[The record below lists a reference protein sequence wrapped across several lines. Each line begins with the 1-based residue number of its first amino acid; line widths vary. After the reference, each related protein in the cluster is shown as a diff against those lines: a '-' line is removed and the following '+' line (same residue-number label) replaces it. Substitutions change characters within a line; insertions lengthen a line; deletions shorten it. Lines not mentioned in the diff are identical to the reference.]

1 MNHRLA
7 LLMGKPLWAV
17 ALAMALALPSALA
30 QAPAKPAPKTLP
42 GSAWKIDFGR
52 GVTGTVFLF
61 CKKGRWEI
69 VPQRAGSIGAIGT
82 SYKESGNTLTTVN
95 SAGGQT
101 EKWAMSRDGEV
112 LVLNDGTT
120 TLRLH
125 YNGET
130 QC

>member
-1 MNHRLA
+1 MNHQPA
-7 LLMGKPLWAV
+7 LRMSKPLWPV

-82 SYKESGNTLTTVN
+82 
-95 SAGGQT
+95 A
-101 EKWAMSRDGEV
+101 
-112 LVLNDGTT
+112 
-120 TLRLH
+120 
-125 YNGET
+125 
-130 QC
+130 